1 MNYTITFNPAL
12 DYFIETRDFKEGA
25 LNRIDSETYLIGGKG
40 LNVSLLL
47 SEFGIAS
54 CALGFMGGFT
64 GNYLTNLLKK
74 HSIAH
79 DFIEVNGQTRINV
92 KLKSKKET
100 ELNAKGPRILRPQ
113 YEAFFSQLKQKLKK
127 GDTVFLSGNLAPGM
141 EAKDYERIGE
151 LCQKTQVNFILDSNR
166 ELVTSCLTYRPFL
179 IKPNQQ
185 ELADIFNSVIHT
197 DKDVIKYA
205 KRLQQQGAQN
215 VLVSLGADGAILLTS
230 DSKIYRSKSAPGKL
244 VNSVGAGD
252 SMLAGFM
259 AEYQSSKSFKNA
271 LKVGTAAGAATA
283 FSLGIAERK
292 LMDSLVDK
300 IKIQEL

>member
-1 MNYTITFNPAL
+1 MNFTITFNPAL
-12 DYFIETRDFKEGA
+12 DYFVKTNDFEEGE
-25 LNRIDSETYLIGGKG
+25 LNRIESETFLIGGKG

-47 SEFGIAS
+47 SEFEIPS
-54 CALGFMGGFT
+54 CALGFIGGFT
-64 GNYLTNLLKK
+64 GNYLKDLLEKQ
-74 HSIAH
+74 SIQH
-79 DFIEVNGQTRINV
+79 DFIEVEGQTRINV

-100 ELNAKGPRILRPQ
+100 ELNASGPKIQRVQ
-113 YEAFFSQLKQKLKK
+113 YENFFDQLKQKLKK
-127 GDTVFLSGNLAPGM
+127 DDTVFLSGNLAQGM
-141 EAKDYERIGE
+141 DSKDYEKIAE
-151 LCQKTQVNFILDSNR
+151 LCQKNEVNFILDSNR
-166 ELVTSCLTYRPFL
+166 ELVTSCLSYRPFL

-185 ELADIFNSVIHT
+185 ELADIFNTVIIT

-230 DSKIYRSKSAPGKL
+230 DRKIYRSKSAPGQL

-259 AEYQSSKSFKNA
+259 AEYQSSKSFKDA
-271 LKVGTAAGAATA
+271 LKLGTAAGAATA

-292 LMDSLVDK
+292 LIDSLMDK
-300 IKIQEL
+300 IKIHEL